1 MLARIREKLSTWVIA
16 ILLVFIAIPLIFMGL
31 GNYQSASDTY
41 AFKVNDQVITTSQ
54 LEQEVFQYR
63 QALEKNTQGALPP
76 FYTNK
81 FIRSITM
88 DYMLRT
94 IVLDNTASEYGL
106 VLHNTSIL
114 NKIYNTSS
122 FKDESGFNKEKYKSQ
137 LYRIGMTPQSYEGYI
152 YQKGISDQLKNA
164 ITSTSIITT
173 QEKTDLIKFRH
184 HTRNVNYKIID
195 FENVKKSITISD
207 DVIRD
212 YYDKNRSSFMSDAF
226 AKYQYINVDKND
238 IIKAIPIS
246 DDIIINIYNNN
257 LVNGDYN
264 KPVKYEINHI
274 LVTKKSEE
282 AKIAINNALNE
293 LKSGVSFSDVAL
305 LYSNDK
311 ETINNKGYLGEFVK
325 EDLPSYLSSELGNLD
340 ISEISN
346 IIESDKGYHL
356 ISIKNKITDKPLSL
370 EQIKSTIVS
379 DYKKE
384 MGTRKYF
391 DLIDAMEER
400 NFTKTSTISDIA
412 SEFNVSIIT
421 SKFISKNEG
430 YGIFNFDFVRNQ
442 LFTKDIIDNN
452 NTSDL
457 IFINDDR
464 FIIAILSTYK
474 EPSQLSYDE
483 SKDIIKAL
491 LLTKQA
497 EKLIQTISENQRN
510 DLNAGIS
517 SIDSNFKKFIG
528 TLDSEDLENNLKE
541 IFFSTSTE
549 TGFLT
554 AKLDNNYLI
563 YNIDAVTY
571 PQDISK
577 IENSDDYYNFVLNTR
592 SESEF
597 NLFYN
602 NIKSNLDIVIN
613 NDYMDRD

>member
-16 ILLVFIAIPLIFMGL
+16 LLLLFIAIPLVFMGL

-41 AFKVNDQVITTSQ
+41 AFKVNDQIITTSQ

-81 FIRSITM
+81 FIRNITM

-94 IVLDNTASEYGL
+94 IILDNTASAYGL
-106 VLHNTSIL
+106 VFHNTSIL

-152 YQKGISDQLKNA
+152 YQKGISDQLKNS
-164 ITSTSIITT
+164 ITSTSIITM

-184 HTRNVNYKIID
+184 HLRNVNYKIID
-195 FENVKKSITISD
+195 FDDIKKNINISD
-207 DVIRD
+207 SKIKE
-212 YYDKNRSSFMSDAF
+212 YYETNKSAYMSNAF
-226 AKYQYINVDKND
+226 AQYQYIDVDKND
-238 IIKAIPIS
+238 IIKTISVTDEIIS
-246 DDIIINIYNNN
+246 DIYDKN
-257 LVNGDYN
+257 LANGDYN
-264 KPVKYEINHI
+264 KPIKYEINHI
-274 LVTKKSEE
+274 LMKEKSLTSQ
-282 AKIAINNALNE
+282 KAIKNALND
-293 LKSGVSFSDVAL
+293 LKSGMSFSEVAVI
-305 LYSNDK
+305 YSND
-311 ETINNKGYLGEFVK
+311 EDTLNNKGYLGQFLI
-325 EDLPSYLSSELGNLD
+325 EDLPIYLSSELVNLETN
-340 ISEISN
+340 EISS

-356 ISIKNKITDKPLSL
+356 ISIKNKILEKPTSL
-370 EQIKSTIVS
+370 EQIKENIVS

-400 NFTKTSTISDIA
+400 NFTKTSTIQDIS
-412 SEFNVSIIT
+412 SEFNIPILS
-421 SKFISKNEG
+421 SKYISKSEG

-442 LFTKDIIDNN
+442 LFTNNIIDNN

-464 FIIAILSTYK
+464 YIIVQLLSYK
-474 EPSQLSYDE
+474 DPMQMSYDE
-483 SKDIIKAL
+483 SKDIIKTL
-491 LLTKQA
+491 LLTKEA
-497 EKLIQTISENQRN
+497 EDNIRSISENQRN

-517 SIDSNFKKFIG
+517 NMDSNFKQFSG
-528 TLDSEDLENNLKE
+528 TLDSEDIDNRLKE
-541 IFFSTSTE
+541 IFFSTSSE
-549 TGFLT
+549 TGYLT
-554 AKLDNNYLI
+554 AKLGDNYLI
-563 YNIDAVTY
+563 YNVDDVIY
-571 PQDISK
+571 PEDISK

-602 NIKSNLDIVIN
+602 NIKSNLNILIN
-613 NDYMDRD
+613 NEYMDRD

>member
-16 ILLVFIAIPLIFMGL
+16 LLLLFIAIPLVFMGL
-31 GNYQSASDTY
+31 GNYQPASDTY
-41 AFKVNDQVITTSQ
+41 AFKVNDQIITTSQ

-81 FIRSITM
+81 FIRNITM

-94 IVLDNTASEYGL
+94 IILDNTASAYGL
-106 VLHNTSIL
+106 VFHNTSIL

-152 YQKGISDQLKNA
+152 YQKGISDQLKNS
-164 ITSTSIITT
+164 ITSTSIITM

-184 HTRNVNYKIID
+184 HLRNVNYKIID
-195 FENVKKSITISD
+195 FDDIKKNINISD
-207 DVIRD
+207 SKIKE
-212 YYDKNRSSFMSDAF
+212 YYETNKSAYMSNAF
-226 AKYQYINVDKND
+226 AQYQYIDVDKND
-238 IIKAIPIS
+238 IIKTISVTDEIIS
-246 DDIIINIYNNN
+246 DIYDKN
-257 LVNGDYN
+257 LANGDYN
-264 KPVKYEINHI
+264 KPIKYEINHI
-274 LVTKKSEE
+274 LMNDKSLTSQ
-282 AKIAINNALNE
+282 KAIKNALND
-293 LKSGVSFSDVAL
+293 LKSGMSFSEVAVM
-305 LYSNDK
+305 YSNDDD
-311 ETINNKGYLGEFVK
+311 TLNNKGYLGQFLI
-325 EDLPSYLSSELGNLD
+325 EDLPAYLSSELVNLETN
-340 ISEISN
+340 EISS

-356 ISIKNKITDKPLSL
+356 ISIKNKILEKPTSL
-370 EQIKSTIVS
+370 EQIKENIVS

-400 NFTKTSTISDIA
+400 NFTKTSTIQDIS
-412 SEFNVSIIT
+412 SEFNIPLLS
-421 SKFISKNEG
+421 SKYISKSEG

-442 LFTKDIIDNN
+442 LFTNNIIDNN

-464 FIIAILSTYK
+464 YIIAQLLSYK
-474 EPSQLSYDE
+474 DPVQMSYDE
-483 SKDIIKAL
+483 SKDIIKTL
-491 LLTKQA
+491 LLTKEA
-497 EKLIQTISENQRN
+497 EDNIRSISENQRD

-517 SIDSNFKKFIG
+517 NMDSNFKQFSG
-528 TLDSEDLENNLKE
+528 TLDSEDIDNSLKE
-541 IFFSTSTE
+541 IFFSTSSE
-549 TGFLT
+549 TGYLT
-554 AKLDNNYLI
+554 AKLGDNYLI
-563 YNIDAVTY
+563 YNVDDVIY
-571 PQDISK
+571 PEDISK

-602 NIKSNLDIVIN
+602 NIKSNLNILIN
-613 NDYMDRD
+613 NEYMDRD

>member
-16 ILLVFIAIPLIFMGL
+16 LLLLFIAIPLVFMGL

-41 AFKVNDQVITTSQ
+41 AFKVNDQIITTSQ

-63 QALEKNTQGALPP
+63 QALEQNTQGALPP

-81 FIRSITM
+81 FIRNITM

-94 IVLDNTASEYGL
+94 IILDNTASAYGL
-106 VLHNTSIL
+106 VFHNTSIL

-152 YQKGISDQLKNA
+152 YQKGISDQLKNS
-164 ITSTSIITT
+164 ITSTSIITM

-184 HTRNVNYKIID
+184 HVRNINYKIID
-195 FENVKKSITISD
+195 FDDIKKNINISD
-207 DVIRD
+207 SKIKE
-212 YYDKNRSSFMSDAF
+212 YYETNKPAYMSNAF
-226 AKYQYINVDKND
+226 AQYQYIDVDKND
-238 IIKAIPIS
+238 IIKTISVTDEIIS
-246 DDIIINIYNNN
+246 DIYDKN
-257 LVNGDYN
+257 LANGDYN
-264 KPVKYEINHI
+264 KPIKYEINHI
-274 LVTKKSEE
+274 LMNDKSLTSQ
-282 AKIAINNALNE
+282 KAIKNALND
-293 LKSGVSFSDVAL
+293 LKSGMSFSEVAVM
-305 LYSNDK
+305 YSNDDD
-311 ETINNKGYLGEFVK
+311 TLNNKGYLGQFLI
-325 EDLPSYLSSELGNLD
+325 EDLPAYLSSELVNLETN
-340 ISEISN
+340 EISS

-356 ISIKNKITDKPLSL
+356 ISIKNKILEKPTSL
-370 EQIKSTIVS
+370 EQIKENIVS

-400 NFTKTSTISDIA
+400 NFTKTSTIQDIS
-412 SEFNVSIIT
+412 SEFNIPLLS
-421 SKFISKNEG
+421 SKYISKSEG

-442 LFTKDIIDNN
+442 LFTNNIIDNN

-464 FIIAILSTYK
+464 YIIAQLLSYK
-474 EPSQLSYDE
+474 DPVQMSYDE
-483 SKDIIKAL
+483 SKDIIKTL
-491 LLTKQA
+491 LLTKEA
-497 EKLIQTISENQRN
+497 EDNIRSISENQRN

-517 SIDSNFKKFIG
+517 NMDSNFKQFSG
-528 TLDSEDLENNLKE
+528 TLDSEDIDNRLKE
-541 IFFSTSTE
+541 IFFSTSSE
-549 TGFLT
+549 TGYLT
-554 AKLDNNYLI
+554 AKLGNNYLI
-563 YNIDAVTY
+563 YNVDDVIY
-571 PQDISK
+571 PEDISK

-602 NIKSNLDIVIN
+602 NIKSNLNILIN
-613 NDYMDRD
+613 NEYMDRD

>member
-16 ILLVFIAIPLIFMGL
+16 LLLLFIAIPLVFMGL

-41 AFKVNDQVITTSQ
+41 AFKVNDQIITTSQ

-63 QALEKNTQGALPP
+63 QALEQNTQGALPP

-81 FIRSITM
+81 FIRNITM

-94 IVLDNTASEYGL
+94 IILDNTASAYGL
-106 VLHNTSIL
+106 VFHNTSIL

-152 YQKGISDQLKNA
+152 YQKGISDQLKNS
-164 ITSTSIITT
+164 ITSTSIITM

-184 HTRNVNYKIID
+184 HVRNINYKIID
-195 FENVKKSITISD
+195 FDDIKKNINISD
-207 DVIRD
+207 SKIKE
-212 YYDKNRSSFMSDAF
+212 YYETNKPAYMSNAF
-226 AKYQYINVDKND
+226 AQYQYIDVDKND
-238 IIKAIPIS
+238 IIKTISVTDEIIS
-246 DDIIINIYNNN
+246 DIYDKN
-257 LVNGDYN
+257 LANGDYN
-264 KPVKYEINHI
+264 KPIKYEINHI
-274 LVTKKSEE
+274 LMNDKSLTSQ
-282 AKIAINNALNE
+282 KAIKNALND
-293 LKSGVSFSDVAL
+293 LKSGMSFSEVAVM
-305 LYSNDK
+305 YSNDDD
-311 ETINNKGYLGEFVK
+311 TLNNKGYLGQFLI
-325 EDLPSYLSSELGNLD
+325 EDLPAYLSSELVNLETN
-340 ISEISN
+340 EISS

-356 ISIKNKITDKPLSL
+356 ISIKNKILEKPTSL
-370 EQIKSTIVS
+370 EQIKENIVS

-400 NFTKTSTISDIA
+400 NFTKTSTIQDIS
-412 SEFNVSIIT
+412 SEFNIPLLS
-421 SKFISKNEG
+421 SKYISKSEG

-442 LFTKDIIDNN
+442 LFTNNIIDNN

-464 FIIAILSTYK
+464 YIIVQLLSYK
-474 EPSQLSYDE
+474 DPVQMSYDE
-483 SKDIIKAL
+483 SKDIIKTL
-491 LLTKQA
+491 LLTKEA
-497 EKLIQTISENQRN
+497 EDNIRSISENQRN

-517 SIDSNFKKFIG
+517 NMDSNFKQFSG
-528 TLDSEDLENNLKE
+528 TLDSEDIDNRLKE
-541 IFFSTSTE
+541 IFFSTSSE
-549 TGFLT
+549 TGYLT
-554 AKLDNNYLI
+554 AKLGNNYLI
-563 YNIDAVTY
+563 YNVDDVIY
-571 PQDISK
+571 PEDISK

-602 NIKSNLDIVIN
+602 NIKSNLNILIN
-613 NDYMDRD
+613 NEYMDRD

>member
-16 ILLVFIAIPLIFMGL
+16 LLLLFIAIPLVFMGL

-41 AFKVNDQVITTSQ
+41 AFKVNDQIITTSQ

-63 QALEKNTQGALPP
+63 QALEQNTQGALPP

-81 FIRSITM
+81 FIRNITM

-94 IVLDNTASEYGL
+94 IILDNTASAYGL
-106 VLHNTSIL
+106 VFHNTSIL

-152 YQKGISDQLKNA
+152 YQKGISDQLKNS
-164 ITSTSIITT
+164 ITSTSIITM

-184 HTRNVNYKIID
+184 HVRNINYKIID
-195 FENVKKSITISD
+195 FDDIKKNINISD
-207 DVIRD
+207 SKIKE
-212 YYDKNRSSFMSDAF
+212 YYETNKPAYMSNAF
-226 AKYQYINVDKND
+226 AQYQYIDVDKND
-238 IIKAIPIS
+238 IIKTISVTDEIIS
-246 DDIIINIYNNN
+246 DIYDKN
-257 LVNGDYN
+257 LANGDYN
-264 KPVKYEINHI
+264 KPIKYEINHI
-274 LVTKKSEE
+274 LMNDKSLTSQ
-282 AKIAINNALNE
+282 KAIKNALND
-293 LKSGVSFSDVAL
+293 LKSGMSFSEVAVM
-305 LYSNDK
+305 YSNDDD
-311 ETINNKGYLGEFVK
+311 TLNNKGYLGQFLI
-325 EDLPSYLSSELGNLD
+325 EDLPAYLSSELVNLETN
-340 ISEISN
+340 EISS

-356 ISIKNKITDKPLSL
+356 ISIKNKILEKPTSL
-370 EQIKSTIVS
+370 EQVKENIVS

-400 NFTKTSTISDIA
+400 NFTKTSTIQDIS
-412 SEFNVSIIT
+412 SEFNIPKLS
-421 SKFISKNEG
+421 SKYISKSEG

-442 LFTKDIIDNN
+442 LFTNNIIDNN

-464 FIIAILSTYK
+464 YIIAQLLSYK
-474 EPSQLSYDE
+474 DPVQMSYDE
-483 SKDIIKAL
+483 SKDIIKTL
-491 LLTKQA
+491 LLTKEA
-497 EKLIQTISENQRN
+497 EDNIRSISENQRN

-517 SIDSNFKKFIG
+517 NMDSNFKQFSG
-528 TLDSEDLENNLKE
+528 TLDSEDIDNRLKE
-541 IFFSTSTE
+541 IFFSTSSE
-549 TGFLT
+549 TGYLT
-554 AKLDNNYLI
+554 AKLGNNYLI
-563 YNIDAVTY
+563 YNVDDVIY
-571 PQDISK
+571 PEDISK

-602 NIKSNLDIVIN
+602 NIKSNLNILIN
-613 NDYMDRD
+613 NEYMDRD